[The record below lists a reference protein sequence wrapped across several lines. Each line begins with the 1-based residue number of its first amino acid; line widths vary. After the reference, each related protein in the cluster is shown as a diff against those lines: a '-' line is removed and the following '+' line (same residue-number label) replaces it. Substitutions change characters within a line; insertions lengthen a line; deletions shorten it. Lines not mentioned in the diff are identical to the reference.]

1 MNIFTKTQEI
11 IKPVVSIN
19 ENNNKVF
26 NIHLNPNN
34 IDLNANTHNDMTY
47 QFNFDSLDKGKYKL
61 TFSYV
66 GIFQR
71 YRSLRVMSLNE
82 IYGGRPYIFCDLGQ
96 LSNTFMPD
104 DSDRCNNSF
113 LLGYLQQRED
123 PVVSYQ
129 TSTGNQNRTGW
140 DVNFWNASDQNNAP
154 IILNSRPSGNQI
166 KIQINMFNY
175 TDKEFEPYKIS
186 NNRYEGND
194 GKYIKDYSMILHFEL
209 LEEF

>member
-19 ENNNKVF
+19 ERNNKVF

-34 IDLNANTHNDMTY
+34 IDLNANTNNDMTY

-113 LLGYLQQRED
+113 L
-123 PVVSYQ
+123 
-129 TSTGNQNRTGW
+129 
-140 DVNFWNASDQNNAP
+140 
-154 IILNSRPSGNQI
+154 
-166 KIQINMFNY
+166 FNY
-175 TDKEFEPYKIS
+175 TDKEFEPYRIS
-186 NNRYEGND
+186 NTRYNAD
-194 GKYIKDYSMILHFEL
+194 DNNYIKDYSMILHFEL
-209 LEEF
+209 LEEY